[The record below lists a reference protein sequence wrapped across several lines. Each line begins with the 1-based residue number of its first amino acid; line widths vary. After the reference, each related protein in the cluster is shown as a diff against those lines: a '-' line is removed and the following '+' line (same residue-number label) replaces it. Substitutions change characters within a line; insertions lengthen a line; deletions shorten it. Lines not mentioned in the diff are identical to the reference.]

1 MIDQEVLIPKPVFNP
16 IEEKVNINIF
26 TISTDQFVIF
36 YYLLKFL
43 KPFILLL
50 KDMQMN
56 LLHLEEI
63 IKISNKLIWFI
74 K

>member
-1 MIDQEVLIPKPVFNP
+1 MIDQEVLIPKTIFNP
-16 IEEKVNINIF
+16 TEEEVNINTF

-50 KDMQMN
+50 KDIQMN

>member
-1 MIDQEVLIPKPVFNP
+1 MIDQEVLIPKTIFNP
-16 IEEKVNINIF
+16 TEEEVNINTF

>member
-1 MIDQEVLIPKPVFNP
+1 MIDQEVLIPKTIFNP
-16 IEEKVNINIF
+16 TEEEVNINTF

-63 IKISNKLIWFI
+63 IKISNKIIWFI

>member
-1 MIDQEVLIPKPVFNP
+1 MIDQEVLIPKTIFNP
-16 IEEKVNINIF
+16 TEEEVNINTF

-43 KPFILLL
+43 KPFILVL

-63 IKISNKLIWFI
+63 IKTSNKLIWFI